1 MAWKKHTKK
10 APAIHEANTKL
21 DMEVRE
27 RLENMVKD
35 LADSDNAVSLEFLKE
50 FLHLHKTDD
59 DAIQELRHKV
69 DLLGEVEYRVIVD
82 DQDQSPYIQFSKKSE

>member
-1 MAWKKHTKK
+1 MAWKKHIKK
-10 APAIHEANTKL
+10 APDIHEANTKL

-50 FLHLHKTDD
+50 FLHLHKADD